1 MSSTLYTAEFVM
13 PTLSDN
19 FYLIRALCDVFAW
32 DFETAY
38 EQIEENRGAIVHYHY
53 YVIDND
59 ISAMR
64 KFMDDMREVGVSVTC
79 TRNDTGAS
87 IITKAKKVL
96 KVEEPL
102 ASPEESESQ
111 QLLKQAAIA
120 LINDDEY
127 NAAINILELLQT
139 I

>member
-1 MSSTLYTAEFVM
+1 
-13 PTLSDN
+13 
-19 FYLIRALCDVFAW
+19 
-32 DFETAY
+32 
-38 EQIEENRGAIVHYHY
+38 
-53 YVIDND
+53 
-59 ISAMR
+59 MR
-64 KFMDDMREVGVSVTC
+64 KFMDYMREVGVSVTC

-111 QLLKQAAIA
+111 QLLKQVAIA
-120 LINDDEY
+120 LINDNEY